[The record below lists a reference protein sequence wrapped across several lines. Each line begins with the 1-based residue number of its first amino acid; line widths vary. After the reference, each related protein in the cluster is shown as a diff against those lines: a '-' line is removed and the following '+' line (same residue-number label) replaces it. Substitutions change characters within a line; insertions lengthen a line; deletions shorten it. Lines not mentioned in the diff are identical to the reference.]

1 MIANI
6 FVLIFCSFMA
16 WLLTHFRL
24 RKTNSASE
32 VRKLFPIFLLLVLFL
47 LFNAFLSWQGGMA
60 LVSAADTPQITTAAE
75 LNTVK
80 NGSPVILDGK
90 VSDQNPIIY
99 KNFVA
104 YFDDEQFNSPSELV
118 ITLSDGTAVISNND
132 YQTRNWPFS
141 DFYTHLARG
150 TRVIVVGQLER
161 WIAFAGPNKGKEL
174 ISLHADMIFAGSHQD
189 FVSRAK
195 RKIFFP
201 VVLLL
206 LNLAAAVLMIIL
218 PVASLI
224 RIARTRIPTDSTIQK
239 Q

>member
-1 MIANI
+1 
-6 FVLIFCSFMA
+6 MA
-16 WLLTHFRL
+16 WLLYRFRL
-24 RKTNSASE
+24 KKAVSASE
-32 VRKLFPIFLLLVLFL
+32 VRKLFPFFLVLVLFL
-47 LFNAFLSWQGGMA
+47 LFNALLAWQGGMA
-60 LVSAADTPQITTAAE
+60 LVSAVDTPPVTTTAA
-75 LNTVK
+75 LKAIKT
-80 NGSPVILDGK
+80 GGPVILDGE
-90 VSDQNPIIY
+90 VSDQNSIVY

-132 YQTRNWPFS
+132 YQARNWPFS

-161 WIAFAGPNKGKEL
+161 GIAFAGPNKGKEL